1 MVKQWY
7 SSKDVNRPPS
17 PLPPT
22 DFSRGPCGM
31 TPPENSPVGCGGGGG
46 GRGAGRR
53 GSFLSI
59 LPSSCLLAQVQ
70 VHSTGHCDLVIS
82 GQCYAAP
89 SGSCRV
95 SQSLCAFPQAR
106 PGHRSS
112 GGFCPGQW
120 TGSFTPLP
128 PPAPLCPP
136 QVFRMSGCRVGSKW
150 WPRFS
155 TDHRAEAWGMR
166 RAQYGFPVSLR
177 STHTLWGPCFVFLTC
192 HMRKQCPDFFRERE
206 GAVSL
211 LQGL

>member
-1 MVKQWY
+1 MVQWG
-7 SSKDVNRPPS
+7 VEA
-17 PLPPT
+17 
-22 DFSRGPCGM
+22 G
-31 TPPENSPVGCGGGGG
+31 EGGG
-46 GRGAGRR
+46 GRGGEEAY
-53 GSFLSI
+53 LSI

-70 VHSTGHCDLVIS
+70 VHSTGHCVPEVS
-82 GQCYAAP
+82 GPFSAP

-112 GGFCPGQW
+112 GGFCPRQW

-136 QVFRMSGCRVGSKW
+136 QAFRMSGCRAGSKW
-150 WPRFS
+150 WRMFS

-177 STHTLWGPCFVFLTC
+177 STHTLWGPCFAL
-192 HMRKQCPDFFRERE
+192 FF
-206 GAVSL
+206 
-211 LQGL
+211 